1 MTVGRSRL
9 YPCSSGPPAPRNG
22 SKPLR
27 KAKSAPR
34 SGERIPR
41 HPVWSQKARPDVQ
54 TSIGRALKVVVQL
67 SESMRRD
74 TTPRLYGS
82 NESSMRQPSVRAKAS
97 TVETAALP
105 RSLRRCSYIW
115 MERRVTPERRA
126 SPDWLSPART
136 RIVCSR
142 GSPSVRLSGPLVVH
156 VDESAFVGFVQ
167 SRVQSHDLVE
177 RQHIENF
184 REPHSPGPL
193 AVCEYPSGPVFGC

>member
-1 MTVGRSRL
+1 MSKRA
-9 YPCSSGPPAPRNG
+9 SG
-22 SKPLR
+22 
-27 KAKSAPR
+27 
-34 SGERIPR
+34 
-41 HPVWSQKARPDVQ
+41 Q
-54 TSIGRALKVVVQL
+54 ALKVVVQL

-82 NESSMRQPSVRAKAS
+82 NRSSMRQPSVRAKAS

-115 MERRVTPERRA
+115 MESGAHADRVQPGVA
-126 SPDWLSPART
+126 LGA
-136 RIVCSR
+136 IM
-142 GSPSVRLSGPLVVH
+142 GGPLVVH

-167 SRVQSHDLVE
+167 SRVQSHDIVE
-177 RQHIENF
+177 RQHIENV